1 MYGLVL
7 EGGGAKGAYHIGAY
21 KALMEEGIEVGG
33 IAGTSVGALNGAMIA
48 QGDYEKAYE
57 IWNEISYS
65 KVIVANDEEI
75 ERLKQMRLDKEDIFL
90 LKEKIKEILHGKG
103 LDITP
108 LKNLILE
115 SIDED
120 KIRSSGKDFGIVTV
134 SLTDLKPLEI
144 YIEDI
149 PSGKLAEYIMASAYL
164 PVFKKEKIDG
174 KRFIDGAIYNNLPVN
189 LLIEKGYKDLIL
201 VRTNGIGYARK
212 FNLEGLNI
220 ITISPNEDLGR
231 ILDFDI
237 ETVRYNIRLGYFD
250 GLKALRGLKGYSYYI
265 EPIKDEDYF
274 MNYLLNLE
282 EEKVLKLGEILKID
296 ENIPYKRALFEFIIP
311 KLFNILGIEK
321 EANYDSVFY
330 NLLEK
335 LAEIYEIERFKIY
348 TYVDLLNL
356 VKERLK
362 LEEVKETGFID
373 KIIEKVDIL
382 SLFGREDIIKETGKI
397 ML

>member
-21 KALMEEGIEVGG
+21 KALVEEGIQVGG

-57 IWNEISYS
+57 IWHEISYS
-65 KVIVANDEEI
+65 KVIEANDEEI
-75 ERLKQMRLDKEDIFL
+75 ERLKQMKLDKENISL
-90 LKEKIKEILHGKG
+90 LTEKVKEVLHEKG
-103 LDITP
+103 LNITP

-120 KIRSSGKDFGIVTV
+120 KIRNSGKDFGIVTV

-149 PSGKLAEYIMASAYL
+149 PSGKLAEYLMASAYL

-189 LLIEKGYKDLIL
+189 LLVDKGYKDLIL
-201 VRTNGIGYARK
+201 IRTNGIGIAK
-212 FNLEGLNI
+212 KVDLEELN
-220 ITISPNEDLGR
+220 TVLISPNEDLGR
-231 ILDFDI
+231 ALDFDRDAA
-237 ETVRYNIRLGYFD
+237 RYNLKLGYYD

-265 EPIKDEDYF
+265 ESIEDEDYF
-274 MNYLLNLE
+274 MNYLLKLE
-282 EEKVLKLGEILKID
+282 EEKVLKLGKILKID

-311 KLFNILGIEK
+311 KLSSILGVEK
-321 EANYDSVFY
+321 EANYDSIFY
-330 NLLEK
+330 SLLEK
-335 LAEIYEIERFKIY
+335 LAEVYKIERFEIY
-348 TYVDLLNL
+348 TYDDLLNL
-356 VKERLK
+356 VKEKLK
-362 LEEVKETGFID
+362 LEEGKEIGIVD

-382 SLFGREDIIKETGKI
+382 SLFCREEIIKETGKI

>member
-21 KALMEEGIEVGG
+21 KALVEEGIQVGG

-57 IWNEISYS
+57 IWHEISYS
-65 KVIVANDEEI
+65 KVIEANDKEI
-75 ERLKQMRLDKEDIFL
+75 ERLKQMKLDKENISL
-90 LKEKIKEILHGKG
+90 LTEKIKEVLHEKG
-103 LDITP
+103 LNITP

-115 SIDED
+115 SVDED
-120 KIRSSGKDFGIVTV
+120 KIRNSGKDFGIVTV

-149 PSGKLAEYIMASAYL
+149 PSGKLAEYLMASAYL

-189 LLIEKGYKDLIL
+189 LLVDKGYKDLIL
-201 VRTNGIGYARK
+201 IRTNGIGIAK
-212 FNLEGLNI
+212 KVDLEELN
-220 ITISPNEDLGR
+220 TVLISPNEDLGR
-231 ILDFDI
+231 ALDFDQDAA
-237 ETVRYNIRLGYFD
+237 RYNLKLGYYD
-250 GLKALRGLKGYSYYI
+250 GLKALRGLNGHSYYI
-265 EPIKDEDYF
+265 EPKKDEDYF

-311 KLFNILGIEK
+311 KLSSMLGVEK
-321 EANYDSVFY
+321 EASYGDIFFS
-330 NLLEK
+330 LLEK
-335 LAEIYEIERFKIY
+335 LAEIYKIGRFKIY
-348 TYVDLLNL
+348 KYNELLDL
-356 VKERLK
+356 VKEK
-362 LEEVKETGFID
+362 YKVETNKGTGVMD
-373 KIIEKVDIL
+373 KIIEKVDFL
-382 SLFGREDIIKETGKI
+382 LFLGKEEIIREIGEI